1 MNIIEAA
8 NLAASIATAVGVIF
22 AAIKIWQSRSQ
33 GVTTFEDSF
42 AKEYRDLSRC
52 IPTRALLGAEL
63 NEEEKEKHLDEFWH
77 YFDLSNEQTFLR
89 QIGRIRTETWVFWRD
104 GMRSNF
110 EKPAFQWAWKE
121 LEHTGTT
128 EFSELRRLLKSE
140 FKEDPKNWKKSESNT
155 PTTIHKLTS

>member
-1 MNIIEAA
+1 MIEAA
-8 NLAASIATAVGVIF
+8 NLIASFATAAGVIF
-22 AAIKIWQSRSQ
+22 AAIQLWQSRSQ

-63 NEEEKEKHLDEFWH
+63 SEEEKKKHIDEFWH

-89 QIGRIRTETWVFWRD
+89 QIGRIRTETWVFWQD
-104 GMRSNF
+104 GIRSNF

-121 LEHTGTT
+121 LENTKTT
-128 EFSELRRLLKSE
+128 EFSELRRLLKSG
-140 FKEDPKNWKKSESNT
+140 FKEDPKHWKMKKTPNT
-155 PTTIHKLTS
+155 